1 MDYMNARIIGTGS
14 ALPKMTVTNQ
24 DLSERMDT
32 SDEWIVS
39 RTGIRER
46 HIAVEETTS
55 GMAAEAAGKA
65 MQEAGV
71 AAKELELILVAT
83 VTPDHIVPSTACEL
97 QAALGAENAAA
108 IEMNAACSGFVFA
121 LNTVQAYMKA
131 GIYKKALVVG
141 VETLSKIVDWT
152 DRSTCILF
160 GDGAG
165 AAVLEASEEAGIQNF
180 IQYAD
185 GAKGNALLC
194 DGRPVKNLFA
204 GNEMQQEYVKMDGQE
219 VFKFAVKRVSES
231 IDHLLEQNQLKAEE
245 IDLFILHQANARIIQ
260 SVAKHLGEPM
270 EKFPMNL
277 DHCGNTSGASVPI
290 LLDELNK
297 AGRLKTGDK
306 LILSGFGGGLTWG
319 SIYLIW

>member
-1 MDYMNARIIGTGS
+1 MNARITGTGS
-14 ALPKMTVTNQ
+14 VLPEKIVTNQ

-46 HIAVEETTS
+46 HIAVGETTS
-55 GMAAEAAGKA
+55 GMAAGAAKKA
-65 MQEAGV
+65 MQDAGM
-71 AAKELELILVAT
+71 AAGELELILVAT
-83 VTPDHIVPSTACEL
+83 VTPDHIAPSAACEV
-97 QAALGAENAAA
+97 QAALGAENAVA
-108 IEMNAACSGFVFA
+108 IELNAACSGFVFA
-121 LNTVQAYMKA
+121 LNTVQAYIRA
-131 GIYKKALVVG
+131 GIYRKALVVG
-141 VETLSKIVDWT
+141 VETLSKIVDWK

-165 AAVLEASEEAGIQNF
+165 AAVLEACGEGGIQDF
-180 IQYAD
+180 IQYTD

-194 DGRPVKNLFA
+194 DAKPLKNLFA
-204 GNEMQQEYVKMDGQE
+204 DREPEQEYIRMDGQE

-231 IDHLLEQNQLKAEE
+231 IDRLLLQNGCKAGE
-245 IDLFILHQANARIIQ
+245 IGQFILHQANARIIQ

-277 DHCGNTSGASVPI
+277 EHCGNTSGASVPI
-290 LLDELNK
+290 LLDELNR
-297 AGRLKTGDK
+297 AGRLARGDK

-319 SIYLIW
+319 SIYMVW

>member
-1 MDYMNARIIGTGS
+1 MNARIIGTGS